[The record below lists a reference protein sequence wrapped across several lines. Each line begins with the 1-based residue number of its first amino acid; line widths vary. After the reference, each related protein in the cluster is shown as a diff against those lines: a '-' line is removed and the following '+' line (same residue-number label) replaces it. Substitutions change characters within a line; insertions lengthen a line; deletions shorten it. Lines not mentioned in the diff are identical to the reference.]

1 MSVKITTG
9 DDVALRVTLK
19 KSDATFSIDTGA
31 TVKAVLRSGHEQLHN
46 EVTCDSGTAGADWA
60 NSLVVVVLPS
70 AITDTLLVKQ
80 ADLEIEVDD
89 GGKLT
94 WLISGI
100 TIEKGTI

>member
-60 NSLVVVVLPS
+60 NSLVVVVLGR
-70 AITDTLLVKQ
+70 IKLENWLVYLLKKMECYR
-80 ADLEIEVDD
+80 L
-89 GGKLT
+89 GG
-94 WLISGI
+94 
-100 TIEKGTI
+100 